1 MKVKIV
7 LCMVLLVSVV
17 FSIPIAS
24 AAADT
29 SFVPGKV
36 YLIKSDTTNYYVST
50 RGATAENSYVYVDTA
65 KAGNYRVGYDP
76 KQLWYTFYYS
86 TSSMWPLVSQGAH
99 KEMDTTCRLQDI
111 TNAGVVYET
120 PAVGVGNDGVKL
132 YTTMFRYLNYDTSTL
147 RLTFGPASSAR
158 IWYLM
163 PAYSLNY
170 PTTNYGTSYLA
181 SGTFTGFSEGQ
192 CTWYVAGRVQ
202 EKLGITL
209 TFTHPSGNDAQTWYS
224 RVNNSGIYKDDEPGG
239 NSIAVFGDPG
249 SSGHV
254 VFVEYVEDGYVY
266 FSEANCAP
274 SDNGEFDIGEDGILK
289 RQTISQFENRS
300 QTGDLQGY
308 IHLDGATIKYD

>member
-17 FSIPIAS
+17 FSIPIAF

-50 RGATAENSYVYVDTA
+50 RGATNEGAYLYVDTA

-76 KQLWYTFYYS
+76 KQLWYTES
-86 TSSMWPLVSQGAH
+86 LIASAWPLISQGAH
-99 KEMDTTCRLQDI
+99 MEVSSSCRLDKDY
-111 TNAGVVYET
+111 GELLYEV
-120 PAVGVGNDGVKL
+120 PAVGVGNDGVRL
-132 YTTMFRYLNYDTSTL
+132 YTTLFRYLNYDSSTL
-147 RLTFGPASSAR
+147 RLTFPVMSQDEAQ

-202 EKLGITL
+202 EKLGIDL
-209 TFTHPSGNDAQTWYS
+209 TFTIQSGNNAGLWYDRICNPGII
-224 RVNNSGIYKDDEPGG
+224 RVNEPME
-239 NSIAVFGDPG
+239 NTIAVFG
-249 SSGHV
+249 SASTAGHV
-254 VFVEYVEDGYVY
+254 VFIEYVEDGYVY
-266 FSEANCAP
+266 FSEANYG
-274 SDNGEFDIGEDGILK
+274 SSNNNDFDIGQDGILK

-300 QTGDLQGY
+300 PINDFIGY
-308 IHLDGATIKYD
+308 IYLGAVYDE